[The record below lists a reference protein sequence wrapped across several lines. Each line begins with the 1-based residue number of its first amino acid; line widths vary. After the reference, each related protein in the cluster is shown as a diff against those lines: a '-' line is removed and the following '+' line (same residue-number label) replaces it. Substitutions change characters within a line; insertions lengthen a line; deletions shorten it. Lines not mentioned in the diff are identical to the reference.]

1 MHTGRCVEKQ
11 KHRPIRASG
20 PVPGL
25 VWAPPGPAAPP
36 GTISLAVGKES
47 PPCAPLPRSPGAP
60 RLFVLSQQLSIE
72 MNGISRG
79 FTSDKCSSAA
89 AAGILMCAL

>member
-1 MHTGRCVEKQ
+1 MQAAQACGSCTW
-11 KHRPIRASG
+11 SG
-20 PVPGL
+20 L
-25 VWAPPGPAAPP
+25 ARGPAQTVCRAEDH
-36 GTISLAVGKES
+36 LARKGNGEQGR
-47 PPCAPLPRSPGAP
+47 CAPLPRSPGAP

-89 AAGILMCAL
+89 AARILMCAL